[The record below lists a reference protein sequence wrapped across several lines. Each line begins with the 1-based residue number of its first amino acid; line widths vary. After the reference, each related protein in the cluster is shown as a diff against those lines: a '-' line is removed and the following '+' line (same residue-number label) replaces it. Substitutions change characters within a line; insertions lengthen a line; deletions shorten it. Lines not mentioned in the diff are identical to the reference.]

1 MGREKP
7 DRKNEY
13 VIQSPTK
20 RISKLHVCDHCAE
33 PEGMQMNTTT
43 ANWSPMV
50 TAKQQNFK
58 STAETIILLQSIS
71 QLIIY

>member
-20 RISKLHVCDHCAE
+20 RISKLCNHCAE
-33 PEGMQMNTTT
+33 PEGMRMNTTT

>member
-1 MGREKP
+1 MGWEKP

-13 VIQSPTK
+13 VIQAPTK
-20 RISKLHVCDHCAE
+20 EFPSYVITAQNRK
-33 PEGMQMNTTT
+33 GMRMNTTT